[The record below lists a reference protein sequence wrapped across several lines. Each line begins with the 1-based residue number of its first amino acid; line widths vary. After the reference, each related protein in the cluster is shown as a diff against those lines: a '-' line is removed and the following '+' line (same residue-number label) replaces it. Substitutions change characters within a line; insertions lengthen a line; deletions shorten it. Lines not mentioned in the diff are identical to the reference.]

1 MSEAVEDIDAD
12 GRLRWH
18 KKPLS
23 GGLQQSPR
31 WSGRMRLRAKC
42 RHGSNNKLLL
52 GIVIVGVEEM
62 GELPEQSEELL
73 VQSYRLSKSGSWDR
87 CVTTVVI
94 HCQPEVCVRVD
105 GSLAFYVARSNG
117 GSISRPGHSQM

>member
-1 MSEAVEDIDAD
+1 MGMSEAAEDIDAD

-18 KKPLS
+18 KEPLS

-31 WSGRMRLRAKC
+31 WSGRMRLRAKG
-42 RHGSNNKLLL
+42 RHGINNKLLL

-62 GELPEQSEELL
+62 GEQPEQLEELL

-94 HCQPEVCVRVD
+94 HCQPEVFARVD
-105 GSLAFYVARSNG
+105 GSLAFYVARSHG
-117 GSISRPGHSQM
+117 GKAY